1 MGAEVPIL
9 KGSKTEQNLKDAFAS
24 ESQASRRYLYFANM
38 CDVAGESNLAA
49 LFRSTAE
56 GETGHA
62 HGHME
67 FLIEGGAGEPITGL
81 PSRTPQEAL
90 EAAIYGE
97 THEFTDV
104 YTQMAK
110 TAREE
115 GFDEIAEWFDTLER
129 AERSHAE
136 RYQKALNDL
145 LARANK

>member
-1 MGAEVPIL
+1 
-9 KGSKTEQNLKDAFAS
+9 
-24 ESQASRRYLYFANM
+24 M
-38 CDVAGESNLAA
+38 CDVAGETDLAA

-81 PSRTPQEAL
+81 PSSTPKEAL

-104 YTQMAK
+104 YTEMAK

-115 GFDEIAEWFDTLER
+115 GFEEIAEWFETLER
-129 AERSHAE
+129 AERSHAQ
-136 RYQKALNDL
+136 RYQVALDQL
-145 LARANK
+145 LARTKD

>member
-1 MGAEVPIL
+1 MPIL
-9 KGSKTEQNLKDAFAS
+9 KGSRTEQSLKEAFAS

-38 CDVAGESNLAA
+38 CDMAGEPDLAA

-81 PSRTPQEAL
+81 PSRTPEEAL

-104 YTQMAK
+104 YIKMAQI
-110 TAREE
+110 AREE
-115 GFDEIAEWFDTLER
+115 GFLEIAEWFETLER
-129 AERSHAE
+129 AERSHAQ
-136 RYQKALNDL
+136 RYQAALDQF
-145 LARANK
+145 LARKKS